1 MDNPVIAVWFLA
13 LFWPSCAAPVSETL
27 TVSVR
32 SPVSVQRGHVATL
45 PCWLTSSQSAEDM
58 EVRWHQKE
66 TPQGNEFDTPI
77 LLYKAKEFDYTS
89 QKASY
94 AGRVS
99 FGLKEGT
106 SGGLKTGDISLK
118 LQNVTLEDTGN
129 YICFVTS
136 LADYDSASVSLIVTE
151 TGRPPLLSAVMKD
164 DDKVNVSCESE
175 GWHPKPELRWS
186 DRTEALTSADVSFS
200 KTSAGLYTV
209 RSWLLVPSS
218 SEVSC
223 AVGLASEEPKEAR
236 IHLKYSP
243 SLPEESG
250 SSSAGWVAFG
260 ILLAAVLA
268 ASGALYFLY
277 FRRKANKPR
286 NDTTDGAQHMNSP
299 DEIEPLLSKAALS
312 EASKHYVNVQLED
325 TGNHWIKIRGYFLR
339 DSGDAKPP
347 DGDRVTSLT
356 AVRGSPG
363 FTSGQHY
370 WEVSLACSDLDP
382 KKSWWIGVTD
392 KQQIPDDKSLSPTTN
407 NGFWFLSSCPNQERT
422 VQFNTDPEVSFLLES
437 RPKTVGVHLDYDNGK
452 LSFYNVEGKCLIGS
466 LAAKFTGELF
476 PLFNP
481 GKGDIP
487 PMEVLQRAE
496 GVQSN
501 NIITEGQILNAEQD
515 QSVMPGESEA
525 ES

>member
-1 MDNPVIAVWFLA
+1 
-13 LFWPSCAAPVSETL
+13 TL
-27 TVSVR
+27 TVSVK

-58 EVRWHQKE
+58 EVRWYQGSDQKE

-77 LLYKAKEFDYTS
+77 LFYKAKEFDYTS

-118 LQNVTLEDTGN
+118 LRNVTLEDTGK
-129 YICFVTS
+129 YTCFVSS

-164 DDKVNVSCESE
+164 DDQVNVSCESE

-223 AVGLASEEPKEAR
+223 AVGFASEVPKEAR

-260 ILLAAVLA
+260 LLLAAVLA

-277 FRRKANKPR
+277 FRRKANKSR
-286 NDTTDGAQHMNSP
+286 NDTTDGKKKTQKQT
-299 DEIEPLLSKAALS
+299 DL
-312 EASKHYVNVQLED
+312 
-325 TGNHWIKIRGYFLR
+325 
-339 DSGDAKPP
+339 
-347 DGDRVTSLT
+347 
-356 AVRGSPG
+356 
-363 FTSGQHY
+363 FTSVWQNFCKM
-370 WEVSLACSDLDP
+370 S
-382 KKSWWIGVTD
+382 
-392 KQQIPDDKSLSPTTN
+392 
-407 NGFWFLSSCPNQERT
+407 
-422 VQFNTDPEVSFLLES
+422 
-437 RPKTVGVHLDYDNGK
+437 
-452 LSFYNVEGKCLIGS
+452 
-466 LAAKFTGELF
+466 
-476 PLFNP
+476 
-481 GKGDIP
+481 
-487 PMEVLQRAE
+487 
-496 GVQSN
+496 
-501 NIITEGQILNAEQD
+501 
-515 QSVMPGESEA
+515 
-525 ES
+525 

>member
-1 MDNPVIAVWFLA
+1 
-13 LFWPSCAAPVSETL
+13 
-27 TVSVR
+27 
-32 SPVSVQRGHVATL
+32 
-45 PCWLTSSQSAEDM
+45 M
-58 EVRWHQKE
+58 EVRWYQGGAQKE
-66 TPQGNEFDTPI
+66 TSI
-77 LLYKAKEFDYTS
+77 LLYKAKGVDYTS

-94 AGRVS
+94 TDRVS
-99 FGLKEGT
+99 FGLKDGT

-118 LQNVTLEDTGN
+118 LQNVTLEDTGK
-129 YICFVTS
+129 YTCFVSS
-136 LADYDSASVSLIVTE
+136 LADYDSASVSLIVRE
-151 TGRPPLLSAVMKD
+151 TGRPPLLSATMKD

-223 AVGLASEEPKEAR
+223 AVGFASEVPKE
-236 IHLKYSP
+236 IKMQLTN

-277 FRRKANKPR
+277 FRRKANKSR
-286 NDTTDGAQHMNSP
+286 NDTTDGAQLMNSP
-299 DEIEPLLSKAALS
+299 DDIEPLLSKATWSSAALS
-312 EASKHYVNVQLED
+312 EASKHYVNVQLMD
-325 TGNHWIKIRGYFLR
+325 TGNQWIKIKGSKLR
-339 DSGDAKPP
+339 DSEANPP

-370 WEVSLACSDLDP
+370 WEVSLAHSYSDA

-392 KQQIPDDKSLSPTTN
+392 KQQIPDDKSLSPTIN

-422 VQFNTDPEVSFLLES
+422 VQVNTDPEVYFPLEP
-437 RPKTVGVHLDYDNGK
+437 RPKTVGVYLDYDNGK

-481 GKGDIP
+481 GKGDRS

-496 GVQSN
+496 EVQSN
-501 NIITEGQILNAEQD
+501 NIITEVQILNTEQD
-515 QSVMPGESEA
+515 QSVKPEKSQA
-525 ES
+525 ESSK